1 MLDIT
6 AMAGAFGDND
16 LSGAFALA
24 ELDGR
29 GHHMRIGVNHLVAM
43 ILDDI
48 GLEDD
53 PLSGEWD
60 TLAKSLVLA
69 LKNTSQIAV
78 VVADRGD
85 VDFAGSGDLP
95 QSPRRV
101 DSHAP
106 DERFEALAPSAL
118 RGWRIEDRGLRK
130 HRRGAIFR
138 SSILL
143 LRFSNSRIQ
152 AKNVELLGA

>member
-53 PLSGEWD
+53 PLSGESD
-60 TLAKSLVLA
+60 TLAKSLALA
-69 LKNTSQIAV
+69 LKNTSQIGV
-78 VVADRGD
+78 VVPDHGD
-85 VDFAGSGDLP
+85 VYFALP
-95 QSPRRV
+95 AHFPPSPR
-101 DSHAP
+101 P
-106 DERFEALAPSAL
+106 
-118 RGWRIEDRGLRK
+118 
-130 HRRGAIFR
+130 
-138 SSILL
+138 
-143 LRFSNSRIQ
+143 
-152 AKNVELLGA
+152 